1 MRSLAFAA
9 ALAVAV
15 GLSAC
20 AGEPSSSGGAQEM
33 AACCKTTADLKA
45 QIPKCCADTS
55 SECCKQAKMGKPQDC
70 CKKAAEITAKIPE
83 CCTKHAAGTPQACC
97 TKK

>member
-1 MRSLAFAA
+1 MRQLALLAA
-9 ALAVAV
+9 VVLAV

-20 AGEPSSSGGAQEM
+20 SSSSGGGTQQM

-45 QIPKCCADTS
+45 QIPKCCADES
-55 SECCKQAKMGKPQDC
+55 SQCCKDAKMGKVSDC
-70 CKKAAEITAKIPE
+70 CKKAGEIKAKLPE
-83 CCTKHAAGTPQACC
+83 CCAKNAAGTPQACC